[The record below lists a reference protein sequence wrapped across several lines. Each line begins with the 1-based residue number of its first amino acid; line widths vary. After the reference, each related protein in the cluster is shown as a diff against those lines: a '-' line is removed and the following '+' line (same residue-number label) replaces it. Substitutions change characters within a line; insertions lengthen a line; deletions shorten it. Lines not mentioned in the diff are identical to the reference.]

1 MRIVLEYIKGTKL
14 NGTKLNGTKLNGTKL
29 NGTKLKGTKLKY
41 DNSIIKHI
49 IMNIIVIGDTML
61 DINNKSNIYRHA
73 PEANIPIYYV
83 SDTDYKLGGAA
94 NVCYNFKNLHTDVEL
109 ISVIGNDIYG
119 ITIKDILATNQISH
133 KLFIDP
139 NRKTTQKTRVFIKDD
154 IKVRFDIED
163 AHDIST
169 NTADEIVAYIT
180 TKENISAIVIS
191 DYDKGVVSEY
201 LCAALVS
208 FANNANIPTFID
220 PKIKNYNKYKNC
232 FFIKPNLFELQMLTG
247 LDTDIETMLS
257 YLHKKLNCD
266 NILLTLSTDGMMFFN
281 KTVQLIKH
289 DNPINAIDV
298 TGSGDVV
305 LAVLVYSYL
314 KNKDFILASETAN
327 YIAGKGTTVIGNY
340 VTTLDDIT
348 EYNDLRLLKE
358 SKIIYD
364 TEVNKIKA
372 LSRKPNV
379 VFTNGCFDVLHS
391 AHIKL
396 LQFSKKQ
403 GDILVVG
410 LNSDSSVKQLKGFSR
425 PINDLNERSTML
437 SLFDFIDFI
446 IIFDDTTPY
455 NVIHDLNPYMLVK
468 GSDYKKTDIVGNDLV
483 KNIVLFDLIP
493 NKSSTNIITKIKNM

>member
-1 MRIVLEYIKGTKL
+1 
-14 NGTKLNGTKLNGTKL
+14 
-29 NGTKLKGTKLKY
+29 
-41 DNSIIKHI
+41 
-49 IMNIIVIGDTML
+49 MNIIVLGDTIL
-61 DINNKSNIYRHA
+61 DSNNTSQIYRNA
-73 PEANIPIYYV
+73 PEANVPIYYV
-83 SDTDYKLGGAA
+83 SDINYKLGGAA
-94 NVCYNFKNLHTDVEL
+94 NVCYNFKNLHTNVEL
-109 ISVIGNDIYG
+109 ISVIGNDTYG
-119 ITIKDILATNQISH
+119 ITIKDILVTNQISH
-133 KLFIDP
+133 KLFIEP
-139 NRKTTQKTRVFIKDD
+139 NRKTTQKNRIFIKDD
-154 IKVRFDIED
+154 IHVRFDIED
-163 AHDIST
+163 TYDISADI
-169 NTADEIVAYIT
+169 ADEILAYIT

-201 LCAALVS
+201 LCTKMIT

-220 PKIKNYNKYKNC
+220 PKIKNYKKYSNC
-232 FFIKPNLFELQMLTG
+232 FFIKPNLSELKMLTG
-247 LDTDIETMLS
+247 LDTDIEVMLS
-257 YLHKKLNCD
+257 CLKTKLNCN
-266 NILLTLSTDGMMFFN
+266 NILLTLSKGGMLFFN
-281 KTVQLIKH
+281 NTAQLIKH
-289 DNPINAIDV
+289 DTPINVIDV
-298 TGSGDVV
+298 TGSGDVA

-314 KNKDFILASETAN
+314 KDNDFILASETAN

-348 EYNDLRLLKE
+348 EFNDLRLLKE

-364 TEVNKIKA
+364 TELHKIKA

-403 GDILVVG
+403 GNILVVG
-410 LNSDSSVKQLKGFSR
+410 LNSDNSIKQLKGFTR
-425 PINDLNERSTML
+425 PINDLNERSTIL

-455 NVIHDLNPYMLVK
+455 NVIHNLKPCILVK

-483 KNIVLFDLIP
+483 KHTVLFDLIP